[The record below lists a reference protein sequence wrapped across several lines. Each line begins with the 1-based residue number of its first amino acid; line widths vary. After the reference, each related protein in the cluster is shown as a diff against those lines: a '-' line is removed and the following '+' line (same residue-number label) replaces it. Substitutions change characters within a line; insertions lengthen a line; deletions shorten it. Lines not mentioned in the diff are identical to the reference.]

1 MKTTA
6 KSHRLMTS
14 FIAMLALLS
23 GCRHG
28 NDDVAPIVGN
38 IAKSYYDNLLRGDY
52 DAFVEAQHHPDTIPH
67 SYKSQL
73 ADNARMFMAQ
83 MKEEHGGIA
92 SISVKRT
99 EVDTLHHAASVF
111 LLMRFRDN
119 TEEQVIV
126 PMVRKG
132 GTWLLR

>member
-6 KSHRLMTS
+6 KSHCLMAS

-52 DAFVEAQHHPDTIPH
+52 HPDTIPH

-111 LLMRFRDN
+111 LLMRFRDK